1 MTKDHLT
8 KWLEENKDSV
18 VAQTVEKD
26 PNERLMMALANGMEL
41 EKSKYEDWDDS
52 KHYIHVEISFK
63 NNNAHL
69 YFVRKEKK

>member
-1 MTKDHLT
+1 MSKDHLT
-8 KWLEENKDSV
+8 KWLEENKESV
-18 VAQTVEKD
+18 IAQMVEKD
-26 PNERLMMALANGMEL
+26 PNERLMMALSNGIEL
-41 EKSKYEDWDDS
+41 EKSKYDNWDDN